1 MYLNK
6 KIIAIIPAR
15 KNSKGIKNKN
25 LQKLGENNLVQI
37 SVNSAIKSK
46 YIDQIIVSS
55 DSKKILESVNG
66 YKNVLKHLR
75 NKKLSNDQSLII
87 DVILDI
93 LKIYEYDYMILLQP
107 TSPFRTTKDIDG
119 ILKETITNNRKSAI
133 SLKESK
139 SIPEFMYFIN
149 KSKRLSPYLKKN
161 NKSTNRQSYKNYYV
175 PNGELYVSNIASLKK
190 SKKII
195 HKDTFGYFSNNQLSI
210 DIDNIADL
218 ELAKTI
224 FKINSNL

>member
-25 LQKLGENNLVQI
+25 LQKLGRNNLVQI

-55 DSKKILESVNG
+55 DSNKILESVNG
-66 YKNVLKHLR
+66 YKNVLSHIR
-75 NKKLSNDQSLII
+75 KKSLSHDKSLII

-93 LKIYEYDYMILLQP
+93 LKIHEYDYMILLQP

-119 ILKETITNNRKSAI
+119 ILKETITNKRKSAI
-133 SLKESK
+133 SLKESN
-139 SIPEFMYFIN
+139 SIPEFMYFID
-149 KSKRLSPYLKKN
+149 KSKKLSPYLKN
-161 NKSTNRQSYKNYYV
+161 NQKSTNRQSYKNYYV
-175 PNGELYVSNIASLKK
+175 PNGELYVSDTDFLKK

-195 HKDTFGYFSNNQLSI
+195 HKKTFGYFSNNHISI
-210 DIDNIADL
+210 DIDSMADL
-218 ELAKTI
+218 ELAKAL
-224 FKINSNL
+224 FKINNNI

>member
-25 LQKLGENNLVQI
+25 LQKLGKNNLVQI

-87 DVILDI
+87 DVILGI

-119 ILKETITNNRKSAI
+119 ILKETITNNRKSSI

-149 KSKRLSPYLKKN
+149 KSKRLSPYLKNN

-175 PNGELYVSNIASLKK
+175 PNGELYVSDVASLKK

-218 ELAKTI
+218 ELAKAI